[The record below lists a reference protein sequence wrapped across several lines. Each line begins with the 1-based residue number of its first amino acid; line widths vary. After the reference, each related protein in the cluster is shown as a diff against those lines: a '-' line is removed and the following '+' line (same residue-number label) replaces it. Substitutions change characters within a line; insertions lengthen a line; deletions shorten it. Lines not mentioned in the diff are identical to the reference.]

1 MSGFLFNAFHA
12 ARQYLT
18 PPLTVSQFYEQ
29 GKLTPDEFVAAGD
42 QLIKMAPV
50 WRWSRGSTTHLKPYL
65 PPAKQFLVLNGAV
78 SRCRVNDISGS
89 DLDMDAATA
98 TTAALPLPASP
109 DFSPSRPPAVGGA
122 GADPAAAEDDEYAD
136 MRSFC
141 DPSLICHD
149 TGAVGPSSAESE
161 RLYEITITY
170 DNAYQTPRVYL
181 RGQKV
186 SGERLN
192 AYAMMEDVMQDY
204 VSKTATLEAHPH
216 SGEQYLSIHPCR
228 HAQTMKRLVDQ
239 MVENGS
245 VPPVELYLFIFL
257 KFINSMIPTID
268 YDNTLSVRF

>member
-18 PPLTVSQFYEQ
+18 PPLTTSQFYEQ

-50 WRWSRGSTTHLKPYL
+50 WRWSRGSTAHLKPYL
-65 PPAKQFLVLNGAV
+65 PPAKQYLVLNGAV

-89 DLDMDAATA
+89 DLDMDAD
-98 TTAALPLPASP
+98 TAAA
-109 DFSPSRPPAVGGA
+109 
-122 GADPAAAEDDEYAD
+122 PAAAEEEDEYTD
-136 MRSFC
+136 MRSFY

-149 TGAVGPSSAESE
+149 TGAVAPSSAESE

-170 DNAYQTPRVYL
+170 DNAYQTPRIYL

-228 HAQTMKRLVDQ
+228 HAQAMKRLVDQ

-268 YDNTLSVRF
+268 YDNTLPVRF